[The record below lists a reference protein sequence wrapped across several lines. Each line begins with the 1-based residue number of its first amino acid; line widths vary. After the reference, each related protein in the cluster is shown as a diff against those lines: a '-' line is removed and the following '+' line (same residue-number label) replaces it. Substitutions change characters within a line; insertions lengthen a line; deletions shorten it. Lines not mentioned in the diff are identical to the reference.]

1 MVVSNIPNNDPH
13 DPGPTIRSM
22 FTTPPAQQT
31 PHSDDLGSKGFVVE
45 ISDTQGLLHVDH
57 EKISGLVRRVLQGEG
72 IEVASISLTLVDNS
86 TIHRINREHLEHDWP
101 TDVITFPLSDS
112 SERVLVGE
120 LIISVEMAVVTA
132 AAIKAD
138 PWAELSLYIVHG
150 LLHLCGYDDG
160 AQDDSK
166 RMRAREDL
174 VLLRAGLTNTFALA
188 ERRPI
193 GEEQERAAW
202 SR

>member
-1 MVVSNIPNNDPH
+1 MISAQPLSH
-13 DPGPTIRSM
+13 M
-22 FTTPPAQQT
+22 FTTPPERQS
-31 PHSDDLGSKGFVVE
+31 PDRDDPGSKGFVVE

-57 EKISGLVRRVLQGEG
+57 EQITGMIRRVLKGEG
-72 IEVASISLTLVDNS
+72 IKGAAISLTLVDNP
-86 TIHRINREHLEHDWP
+86 TIHRINREHLQHDWP
-101 TDVITFPLSDS
+101 TDVITFPLSDP
-112 SERVLVGE
+112 SEPVLVGE
-120 LIISVEMAVVTA
+120 LIVSVEMAVATA

-138 PWAELSLYIVHG
+138 PGDELSLYIVHG
-150 LLHLCGYDDG
+150 LLHLCGYDDC
-160 AQDDSK
+160 AEDDSK

-202 SR
+202 SH